1 MILFVGLF
9 YYTLG
14 NLPPRVCSKLNSIQ
28 LVTICNSKDVDT
40 YGIDKILEPFI
51 EAIQALEKV
60 IAVKYPFIVVKCIT
74 ISYIYRIK
82 EYHL

>member
-1 MILFVGLF
+1 MIMIVIFVGLF

-14 NLPPRVCSKLNSIQ
+14 NLPPRLRSTLNSIQ

-60 IAVKYPFIVVKCIT
+60 ISVKYP
-74 ISYIYRIK
+74 
-82 EYHL
+82 L